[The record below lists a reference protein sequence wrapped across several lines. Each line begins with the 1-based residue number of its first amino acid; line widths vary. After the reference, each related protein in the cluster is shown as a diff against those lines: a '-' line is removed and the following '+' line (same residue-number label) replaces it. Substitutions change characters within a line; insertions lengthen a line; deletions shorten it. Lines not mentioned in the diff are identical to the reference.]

1 MTVPMVE
8 GRGDCTNGG
17 RDGCL
22 CQWWKGRG
30 DCANGGKE
38 GVTVPMVEREG

>member
-8 GRGDCTNGG
+8 GE
-17 RDGCL
+17 
-22 CQWWKGRG
+22 G

-38 GVTVPMVEREG
+38 GVTVPMVEGEG

>member
-8 GRGDCTNGG
+8 GE
-17 RDGCL
+17 GCL
-22 CQWWKGRG
+22 CQCWKGRG

-38 GVTVPMVEREG
+38 GVTVPMVEGEG